1 MSNFYI
7 CIFSDLDL
15 MLKNK
20 LRQNKKASKETLKLS
35 SRIKI
40 LPETHKL
47 RSE

>member
-20 LRQNKKASKETLKLS
+20 LRQNKASKETLKLS
-35 SRIKI
+35 SIIKI